1 MAEARSEHVRMWR
14 WRRSPLR
21 RRCDL
26 VEAWVVL
33 AGWVLALVGGVVAG
47 LVAVGAVER
56 AAEEQRTR
64 SRQVT
69 AVLVDDTDGKTP
81 ARVPADYRVWA
92 KVRWTGPDGQTHT
105 DDARVAPKTKA
116 GATIRVW
123 TDGRDQITA
132 EPLSAGEITLHAVSG
147 GTLAAMCAAGT
158 VLGTVWVV
166 RQLMERRRLAQW
178 AVEWERID
186 TRNGWKTG

>member
-1 MAEARSEHVRMWR
+1 MADARSGRIRMWR

-33 AGWVLALVGGVVAG
+33 AGWLLALLAGVVAG
-47 LVAVGAVER
+47 YVTVGAVER
-56 AAEEQRTR
+56 AAADQRAQ

-69 AVLVDDTDGKTP
+69 AVLVEDADDKVP

-92 KVRWTGPDGQTHT
+92 EVRWTGADGGTHT
-105 DDARVAPKTKA
+105 DDARVPPRIKA
-116 GATIRVW
+116 GATVPVW
-123 TDGRDQITA
+123 TDSHERITS
-132 EPLSAGEITLHAVSG
+132 EPLSGGEIRLHAVSG
-147 GTLAAMCAAGT
+147 AVLAALCATGAVVG
-158 VLGTVWVV
+158 VVWGV
-166 RQLMERRRLAQW
+166 RQLIERRRLAQW
-178 AVEWERID
+178 ALEWERID

>member
-1 MAEARSEHVRMWR
+1 MAEGQCERIRMWR

-33 AGWVLALVGGVVAG
+33 GGWVLALVGGVLAG
-47 LVAVGAVER
+47 VVAVGAVER
-56 AAEEQRTR
+56 AAEEQRAQ
-64 SRQVT
+64 SRRVS
-69 AVLVDDTDGKTP
+69 AVLVEDADGRVP

-92 KVRWTGPDGQTHT
+92 KVSWTDPDGTSHT
-105 DDARVAPKTKA
+105 DEARVAPRTKA
-116 GATIRVW
+116 GAAVPVW
-123 TDGRDQITA
+123 TDGRGQVTA
-132 EPLSAGEITLHAVSG
+132 EPLSSGEIRLQAVSG
-147 GTLAAMCAAGT
+147 GTLAALCAAGV

-178 AVEWERID
+178 ALEWERID